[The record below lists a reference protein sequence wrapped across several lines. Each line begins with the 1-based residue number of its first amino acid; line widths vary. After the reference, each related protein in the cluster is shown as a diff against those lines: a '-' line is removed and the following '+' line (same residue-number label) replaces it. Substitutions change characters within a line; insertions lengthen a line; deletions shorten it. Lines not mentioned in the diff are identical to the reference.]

1 MRKTNTKK
9 KTNKK
14 NNEKRKKKTK
24 TKTQDTEHTAIKTA
38 PSKPNKKLIRDK
50 TVSFVRLK
58 GQTPPTGDKIER

>member
-1 MRKTNTKK
+1 MRKTNAKKKTKK
-9 KTNKK
+9 KQR
-14 NNEKRKKKTK
+14 KRKTK

>member
-9 KTNKK
+9 KRKK
-14 NNEKRKKKTK
+14 NEKRK